1 MNFAAQIM
9 LCEGE
14 NTPIS
19 AIPSLASYA
28 GVFRGARISSL
39 PLVGGGR
46 NTGSPKTPTWEA
58 IHSHA
63 RLTFRF

>member
-19 AIPSLASYA
+19 AIHSLASYA

-39 PLVGGGR
+39 PLEGR
-46 NTGSPKTPTWEA
+46 DEIRVPLK
-58 IHSHA
+58 
-63 RLTFRF
+63 RLRGRLYIAMQV

>member
-19 AIPSLASYA
+19 AIHSLTSYA

-39 PLVGGGR
+39 PLVGRDEIRVPLKRLRGR
-46 NTGSPKTPTWEA
+46 LYIA
-58 IHSHA
+58 MHV
-63 RLTFRF
+63 